1 MCVRTV
7 NVDEARLRKISAS
20 FKDVNVIDQ
29 WLQIVINN
37 AIDDMELGD
46 LTELPVVAA
55 ENYPYDKDMTV
66 EELYSAV
73 MEDVKAIY
81 AK

>member
-46 LTELPVVAA
+46 LTELPLATV
-55 ENYPYDKDMTV
+55 EKYPYDKDMTV
-66 EELYSAV
+66 EELYAAV

-81 AK
+81 AE